1 MLKRASESRL
11 LAIATGFVAAI
22 VLLVLGVGGYHL
34 LHKDD
39 APRPVGQA
47 DPGGRLAQQLRLTL
61 KALPTS
67 VHVFD
72 IQQLA
77 PRWDGCDDIRSTFGW
92 DDVTVDASVDHVAS
106 PDAFVASVNR
116 SLRAMGWTVTPP
128 YGGGQWGWD
137 KKLANGE
144 EAELQLVGG
153 PDARPSSP
161 WDYQAVVAAAT
172 HPVSGC

>member
-34 LHKDD
+34 LHKED

-61 KALPTS
+61 KALPAS

-72 IQQLA
+72 VQQPA
-77 PRWDGCDDIRSTFGW
+77 PLWDSCDGVRSTYGW

-106 PDAFVASVNR
+106 PDTFVASVNS

-144 EAELQLVGG
+144 VASIQLLGG
-153 PDARPSSP
+153 PDAQPSSP
-161 WDYQAVVAAAT
+161 WSYQADVAAAT
-172 HPVSGC
+172 HPSSGC